1 MLEEYTDEAILQ
13 RMLSRIP
20 NSIDKREGSIIYDA
34 LAPAANELATLYF
47 RLINMIDLLFVDT
60 AVGEYLDR
68 LCGQIGIKRK
78 QATFAIKQC
87 SFYNAQNEELMDVE
101 IGSRFT
107 CGDLYWI
114 VTEKISVGVY
124 QIRCETAGIIGNSIT
139 GNLAPVDYIENL
151 GTAILLDLLI
161 PRRR

>member
-13 RMLSRIP
+13 RMLSGIP

-34 LAPAANELATLYF
+34 LAPSANELARLHF
-47 RLINMIDLLFVDT
+47 KLINIIDLLFVDT

-87 SFYNAQNEELMDVE
+87 SFYNAENEELMDVE

-107 CGDLYWI
+107 CGDLYW
-114 VTEKISVGVY
+114 VVMEKISAGVY
-124 QIRCETAGIIGNSIT
+124 QIRCETAGLIGNSIT
-139 GNLAPVDYIENL
+139 GNLIPIDYIDNL
-151 GTAILLDLLI
+151 GMAILADLLV